1 MNQSLLEVMAPILE
15 PIIQQKEEDA
25 MARGM
30 ERGMARGMK
39 DGMARGMKDGMAQG
53 MKDGMAQGIQGTI
66 SILREFGHPDP
77 EIRAAIMKKYDL
89 SSEEAEK
96 YLRKDI

>member
-53 MKDGMAQGIQGTI
+53 IQGTI

-77 EIRAAIMKKYDL
+77 EIRAAIMKKYGL

-96 YLRKDI
+96 YLRKEV